1 MCRQRTE
8 TILRTT
14 GLSRSEITEAANV
27 YMQADNTILV
37 YGMGITQHRY
47 GTQTVQ
53 QLANLL
59 LLRGNI
65 GRPGAGLCSFTPSPK
80 AVPIRLLRSDVPS

>member
-1 MCRQRTE
+1 
-8 TILRTT
+8 
-14 GLSRSEITEAANV
+14 
-27 YMQADNTILV
+27 MQADNTILV

-53 QLANLL
+53 QLANPL

-65 GRPGAGLCSFTPSPK
+65 GRPGAGLCSFTPPK
-80 AVPIRLLRSDVPS
+80 ALPVRLLRSDVPS